1 MQALQ
6 GMPIMPAHHAIA
18 TRCAALRGGHGTHFC
33 IHLPTLKDHPMLF
46 LLLGLALFLG
56 VHSVR
61 IVADGW
67 RTQTVAR
74 WGEMPWK
81 GLYSLVSAVGLAL
94 IIWGYG
100 LARQQPVALWMP
112 PIGMRHAAALL
123 TLIAFV
129 LLAAAYVPRN
139 AFKARL
145 HHPMVL
151 AVKVWAL
158 AHLLSNGTL
167 ADVLLFGS
175 FLLWAVLDFRAARQR
190 DRALGTAYPPG
201 TAAGTAGAV
210 VVGVVAWLGFALW
223 AHAWLIGVAP
233 LGR

>member
-1 MQALQ
+1 MAL
-6 GMPIMPAHHAIA
+6 
-18 TRCAALRGGHGTHFC
+18 LV
-33 IHLPTLKDHPMLF
+33 
-46 LLLGLALFLG
+46 LGLILFLG

-67 RTQTVAR
+67 RTRAR
-74 WGEMPWK
+74 ARLGEGPWK

-94 IIWGYG
+94 IVWGYG
-100 LARQQPVALWMP
+100 LARQQPVALWVP
-112 PIGMRHAAALL
+112 PPGMRHAAALL

-151 AVKVWAL
+151 GVKVWAL
-158 AHLLSNGTL
+158 AHLLSNGNL
-167 ADVLLFGS
+167 ADVLLFGG
-175 FLLWAVLDFRAARQR
+175 FLLWAVLSFRAARQR
-190 DRALGTAYPPG
+190 DRAQNVAYAPG
-201 TAAGTAGAV
+201 TAAGTGAAVLAGTA
-210 VVGVVAWLGFALW
+210 AWLGFAFW